1 MPTGDIVVE
10 SAQNFVQVKINEKIM
25 KYNHLFGPVP
35 SRRLG
40 ISLGVDLVP
49 LKTCTLNCIYCECG
63 RTTDLTIERKN
74 YVPLSEVKEE
84 LIDYFANNPR
94 PDYITFSGSGEPTLN
109 SRIGDV
115 LRFIENQIP
124 DISVALLTNGTLFSE
139 KQVREDVKDA
149 SVVIPSLDA
158 ATEKIFKK
166 INRPSPHLQVDTIID
181 GLVRFRKGY
190 SGLIWLEIFIVPG
203 MNDTE
208 HELTA
213 LKQAIEKIEPE
224 HVQLNTL
231 DRPGPVSALLA
242 ATRQELE
249 RVLDFWQLENVSI
262 IADVSERKELLSYR
276 TDTESAILG
285 TIARRP
291 CTLKDL
297 SEILGMQINE
307 VNKYLD
313 VLEADGK
320 IKIVK
325 QKRGFFYQL
334 RKTAL

>member
-1 MPTGDIVVE
+1 
-10 SAQNFVQVKINEKIM
+10 M

-63 RTTDLTIERKN
+63 RTTCLTLERKE
-74 YVPLSEVKEE
+74 YVPFAAVKEE
-84 LIDYFANNPR
+84 LTFYFANNPK

-115 LRFIENQIP
+115 LRFIENQSP

-213 LKQAIEKIEPE
+213 LKQAIEKIEPDR
-224 HVQLNTL
+224 VQLNTL

-262 IADVSERKELLSYR
+262 IADVSERKELLAYR

-297 SEILGMQINE
+297 SEILGLQINE

-320 IKIVK
+320 IKVVK
-325 QKRGFFYQL
+325 QKRGGFYQL
-334 RKTAL
+334 KKTAL

>member
-1 MPTGDIVVE
+1 M
-10 SAQNFVQVKINEKIM
+10 QY
-25 KYNHLFGPVP
+25 KYLFGPVP

-63 RTTDLTIERKN
+63 RTTNLTLERKE
-74 YVPLSEVKEE
+74 YVPFTTVKEE
-84 LIDYFANNPR
+84 LTFYFANNPK

-115 LRFIENQIP
+115 LRFIENQSP

-181 GLVRFRKGY
+181 GLVRFRKEY
-190 SGLIWLEIFIVPG
+190 SGQIWLEIFIVSG

-213 LKQAIEKIEPE
+213 LKQAIEKIEPDQ
-224 HVQLNTL
+224 VQLNTL
-231 DRPGPVSALLA
+231 DRPGPVSTLRA

-262 IADVSERKELLSYR
+262 IADVSERKDLLAYR

-285 TIARRP
+285 TIQTPMHVKRP
-291 CTLKDL
+291 
-297 SEILGMQINE
+297 
-307 VNKYLD
+307 V
-313 VLEADGK
+313 
-320 IKIVK
+320 
-325 QKRGFFYQL
+325 
-334 RKTAL
+334 

>member
-1 MPTGDIVVE
+1 
-10 SAQNFVQVKINEKIM
+10 M
-25 KYNHLFGPVP
+25 KYKYLFGPVP

-63 RTTDLTIERKN
+63 RTTNLTLERKE
-74 YVPLSEVKEE
+74 YVPFTAVKEE
-84 LIDYFANNPR
+84 LTFYFANNPK

-115 LRFIENQIP
+115 LHFIKNQSP

-158 ATEKIFKK
+158 ATEKIFRK

-181 GLVRFRKGY
+181 GLVRFRKEY
-190 SGLIWLEIFIVPG
+190 SGKIWLEVFIVPG

-208 HELTA
+208 QELTA
-213 LKQAIEKIEPE
+213 LKQAIEKIEPDR
-224 HVQLNTL
+224 VQLNTL
-231 DRPGPVSALLA
+231 DRPGPVSTLRA

-262 IADVSERKELLSYR
+262 IADVPERKELLSYR
-276 TDTESAILG
+276 KDTESAILG

-297 SEILGMQINE
+297 SEILGLQINE

-313 VLEADGK
+313 VLESDGK

-334 RKTAL
+334 KKTAL

>member
-1 MPTGDIVVE
+1 
-10 SAQNFVQVKINEKIM
+10 M

-63 RTTDLTIERKN
+63 RTTNLTLERKE
-74 YVPLSEVKEE
+74 YVPFTTVKEE
-84 LIDYFANNPR
+84 LTFYFANNPK

-115 LRFIENQIP
+115 LRFIENQSP

-158 ATEKIFKK
+158 ATDKIFKK
-166 INRPSPHLQVDTIID
+166 INRPFPHLQVDTIID
-181 GLVRFRKGY
+181 GLVRFRKEY
-190 SGLIWLEIFIVPG
+190 SGQIWLEIFIVHK

-213 LKQAIEKIEPE
+213 LKQAIEKIEPDQ
-224 HVQLNTL
+224 VQLNTL
-231 DRPGPVSALLA
+231 DRPGPVSTLRT

-249 RVLDFWQLENVSI
+249 RVLDFWQLENVSV
-262 IADVSERKELLSYR
+262 IADVPERKDLLAYR
-276 TDTESAILG
+276 KDTESAILG

-297 SEILGMQINE
+297 SKILGLKINE

-320 IKIVK
+320 IKVVR

-334 RKTAL
+334 NR

>member
-1 MPTGDIVVE
+1 
-10 SAQNFVQVKINEKIM
+10 M

-63 RTTDLTIERKN
+63 RTTDLTVTRKN
-74 YVPLSEVKEE
+74 YIPLTEVKEE
-84 LIDYFANNPR
+84 LTDYFTNNPR

-109 SRIGDV
+109 SNIGDV
-115 LRFIENQIP
+115 LHFIRNHIHDIP
-124 DISVALLTNGTLFSE
+124 VAVLTNATLFSIR
-139 KQVREDVKDA
+139 QVRKDIKHA
-149 SVVIPSLDA
+149 ALVMPSLDA
-158 ATEKIFKK
+158 ATDKMFRK
-166 INRPSPHLQVDTIID
+166 INRPSPRLRIDSIID
-181 GLVRFRKGY
+181 GLVRFRKEY
-190 SGLIWLEIFIVPG
+190 SGQIWLEIFIVPG
-203 MNDTE
+203 MNDTK

-213 LKQAIEKIEPE
+213 LKQAIEKIGPDQ
-224 HVQLNTL
+224 VQLNTL
-231 DRPGPVSALLA
+231 DRPGAVSAVRS

-249 RVLDFWQLENVSI
+249 HIMNFWQLDNVTI
-262 IADVSERKELLSYR
+262 IADVSERKDLLAYR
-276 TDTESAILG
+276 KDTESAILG

-297 SEILGMQINE
+297 SEILGLQINE

-320 IKIVK
+320 IKMVK

-334 RKTAL
+334 RNTAL

>member
-1 MPTGDIVVE
+1 
-10 SAQNFVQVKINEKIM
+10 M

-63 RTTDLTIERKN
+63 RTTNLTLERKE
-74 YVPLSEVKEE
+74 YVPFTTVKEE
-84 LIDYFANNPR
+84 ITFYFANNPK

-115 LRFIENQIP
+115 LRFIENQSP

-181 GLVRFRKGY
+181 GLVRFRKEY
-190 SGLIWLEIFIVPG
+190 SGQIWLEIFIVSG

-213 LKQAIEKIEPE
+213 LKQAIEKIEPDQ
-224 HVQLNTL
+224 VQLNTL
-231 DRPGPVSALLA
+231 DRPGPVSTLRA

-262 IADVSERKELLSYR
+262 IADVPERKDLLAYR
-276 TDTESAILG
+276 KDTESAILG

-297 SEILGMQINE
+297 SEILGLKINE

-334 RKTAL
+334 KKTAL